1 VEKCSVIYII
11 CSEIDVGAEL
21 SNVRSLLNVH
31 SFMGF
36 CFKWKQFVF
45 VKSAAFCNKINIP
58 VNKTVKVKCNLVQAL
73 RLFSG
78 CTVHRGSR
86 GIALIF
92 HDQRH

>member
-1 VEKCSVIYII
+1 METCFFIYII
-11 CSEIDVGAEL
+11 CSEIDVGVEL

-45 VKSAAFCNKINIP
+45 VKYAAFCNKINIP
-58 VNKTVKVKCNLVQAL
+58 VNKTVRVKVTLVQAL
-73 RLFSG
+73 LL
-78 CTVHRGSR
+78 CTGSTAHRGSR
-86 GIALIF
+86 SIALLF